1 MPLFVEVAVH
11 VPGNTGTFDYH
22 LPPELEGKVQPGC
35 LVVVPFGPQRVQ
47 GVALRYIDM
56 PSVPETRPVE
66 ALLDPLP
73 VVTGAQ
79 MELAQQLSDQTL
91 TPLSACLDLMLPAG
105 ISQQA
110 DREYQLVEPLRVADD
125 ELKPT
130 ARRIVL
136 LLRERGALRG
146 RQIEA
151 SLPHQHAKEALQGL
165 AKQGVVISRPVL
177 PEPGVHPKLVRMVGL
192 ACPPEGIEPK
202 LSQIGR
208 AGTPA
213 YQRRKAMLDFL
224 VREPWLVE
232 AAWVYAASGGNLAD
246 LRRLEELG
254 LVVLS
259 ESEVWRDP
267 LAQVEAPL
275 QTPPELTQGQAQVWS
290 QLQAALRSQNNGIW
304 KPYLLHGV
312 TGSGKTE
319 IYLRAVQ
326 EVLLQGKQALVLVP
340 EIALTPQT
348 VRRFL
353 GRFPGMVGLV
363 HSQLSVGERYD
374 TWRRARAGKLQ
385 VIVGPRSALFTPF
398 PNLGLI
404 VLDEFHD
411 SSYYQ
416 SEPAPA
422 YSAVQAALTYGRLTR
437 STVLLGSATPSVEW
451 MYTAQ
456 EKNWPVLALPERIM
470 AHRQTVAAQLTRQS
484 QKSNPDETGS
494 EGSFLPLPPVKIV
507 DMRQELKAGNR
518 SMFSRALQDALIQTL
533 DAGQQAIL
541 FLNRLGSA
549 TYVFCRDCG
558 HTLRCPRC
566 DRALTLHSDA
576 AMLVCHTCGYRRK
589 KPERCP
595 NCGSTQIR
603 DYGTGTERVEQEVLK
618 TFPQART
625 LRWDSETTRQ
635 KGSHDLVLSHF
646 VSHRADILIGTQML
660 AKGLDLPLVTLVG
673 VILAEV
679 GLYLD
684 DFRAPERT
692 FQLLTQVAGR
702 AGRSPLGGQVVLQTY
717 QPEQYAI
724 QMAAGHDYA
733 GFYRRE
739 LNSRRE
745 IGYPPFTRLVRLE
758 YRHAEAQKAQAA
770 AQRMAVQLEDWLREG
785 GYSSTELI
793 GPAPSFFAKQNG
805 LYRWQIVLR
814 GPDPAAAL
822 RGRNLGDWRVEV
834 DPQSLL

>member
-1 MPLFVEVAVH
+1 LPFFVEVAVH

-22 LPPELEGKVQPGC
+22 LPPELEGSVQPGC
-35 LVVVPFGPQRVQ
+35 LVVVPFGAQRVQ
-47 GVALRYIDM
+47 GVVLRYVDM
-56 PSVPETRPVE
+56 PSVHETRPVE
-66 ALLDPLP
+66 VLLDPQP

-79 MELAQQLSDQTL
+79 MELGRQLSDQTL

-110 DREYQLVEPLRVADD
+110 DREYQLVEPLRVADND
-125 ELKPT
+125 LKPT
-130 ARRIVL
+130 ARRIVQL
-136 LLRERGALRG
+136 LQERGALRG

-165 AKQGVVISRPVL
+165 VKQGAVTSRPVL
-177 PEPGVHPKLVRMVGL
+177 PEPGVRPKLVRMVGL
-192 ACPPEGIEPK
+192 ACPPEEIAPK

-208 AGTPA
+208 TGTPV

-232 AAWVYAASGGNLAD
+232 AAWVYAASGGNLND

-275 QTPPELTQGQAQVWS
+275 QTPPELTEGQTQVWS
-290 QLQAALRSQNNGIW
+290 QLQAVLRGQTNGTW

-353 GRFPGMVGLV
+353 GRFPGLVGLV

-374 TWRRARAGKLQ
+374 TWRRARAGKLR
-385 VIVGPRSALFTPF
+385 VVVGPRSALFTPF

-422 YSAVQAALTYGRLTR
+422 YSAVQAAIIYGRLTR
-437 STVLLGSATPSVEW
+437 STVLLGSATPPVEW

-484 QKSNPDETGS
+484 QKSNPDEAGS
-494 EGSFLPLPPVKIV
+494 EGSSLPLPPVKIV

-518 SMFSRALQDALIQTL
+518 SMFSRALQDALTKTL
-533 DAGQQAIL
+533 SAGQQAIL
-541 FLNRLGSA
+541 FLNRLGSS

-618 TFPQART
+618 AFPSART

-679 GLYLD
+679 GLHLD

-724 QMAAGHDYA
+724 QMAGGHNYS

-739 LNSRRE
+739 LDARRE
-745 IGYPPFTRLVRLE
+745 IGYPPFSRLVRLE
-758 YRHAEAQKAQAA
+758 YRHAEAQKAQTA
-770 AQRMAVQLEDWLREG
+770 AQRMAVQVEDWLREG
-785 GYSSTELI
+785 GYDSTELI

>member
-1 MPLFVEVAVH
+1 LPLFVEVAVH

-22 LPPELEGKVQPGC
+22 LPPELEGQVQPGC
-35 LVVVPFGPQRVQ
+35 LVVVPFGVQRVQ
-47 GVALRYIDM
+47 GVVLRYIDT
-56 PSVPETRPVE
+56 PAVPETRPVE
-66 ALLDPLP
+66 VLLDSLP

-91 TPLSACLDLMLPAG
+91 TPLSACLDMMLPAG

-110 DREYQLVEPLRVADD
+110 DREYQLVEPLRVADE

-130 ARRIVL
+130 ARRIVQL
-136 LLRERGALRG
+136 LQERGALRG

-151 SLPHQHAKEALQGL
+151 SLPHRHAKEALQGL
-165 AKQGVVISRPVL
+165 VKQGAVISRPVL

-192 ACPPEGIEPK
+192 ACPPEEIEPK

-208 AGTPA
+208 TGTPA

-224 VREPWLVE
+224 VREPWLGE

-246 LRRLEELG
+246 LRRLEEPG

-275 QTPPELTQGQAQVWS
+275 QAPPKLTNGQAQVWS
-290 QLQAALRSQNNGIW
+290 TLQAALRGQTNEIW
-304 KPYLLHGV
+304 KPYMLHGV

-326 EVLLQGKQALVLVP
+326 EALLQGKQALVLVP

-353 GRFPGMVGLV
+353 GRFPGVVGLV

-385 VIVGPRSALFTPF
+385 VVVGPRSALFTPF

-422 YSAVQAALTYGRLTR
+422 YSAAQAALTYGRLTH
-437 STVLLGSATPSVEW
+437 SVVLLGSATPSVEW

-470 AHRQTVAAQLTRQS
+470 AHRQTVEAQLSRLG
-484 QKSNPDETGS
+484 QKSDPVEVGS

-518 SMFSRALQDALIQTL
+518 SMFSRALQDALTKIL
-533 DAGQQAIL
+533 AAGQQAIL

-576 AMLVCHTCGYRRK
+576 VMLVCHTCGYRRK

-595 NCGSTQIR
+595 NCGSAQIR
-603 DYGTGTERVEQEVLK
+603 DYGTGTERVEQEVVK
-618 TFPQART
+618 AFPQART

-679 GLYLD
+679 GLHLD

-739 LNSRRE
+739 LDARRK
-745 IGYPPFTRLVRLE
+745 IGYPPFSRLVRLE
-758 YRHAEAQKAQAA
+758 YRHAEAQKAQTA
-770 AQRMAVQLEDWLREG
+770 AQRMAVQVEDWLREG
-785 GYSSTELI
+785 GYDNTELI

>member
-1 MPLFVEVAVH
+1 MPFFVEVAVH

-47 GVALRYIDM
+47 GVVLRYIDM
-56 PSVPETRPVE
+56 PSVPETRSVE
-66 ALLDPLP
+66 AILDPLP

-79 MELAQQLSDQTL
+79 MELARQLSDQTL

-110 DREYQLVEPLRVADD
+110 DLEYQLLEPLRVADI

-130 ARRIVL
+130 ARRIVQL
-136 LLRERGALRG
+136 LQERGALRG

-151 SLPHQHAKEALQGL
+151 SLPRQHAKEALQGL
-165 AKQGVVISRPVL
+165 VKRGAVNSRPVL
-177 PEPGVHPKLVRMVGL
+177 PEPGVRPKVVRMVGL
-192 ACPPEGIEPK
+192 ACPPEEIERQ
-202 LSQIGR
+202 LVQFGR
-208 AGTPA
+208 VGTPV

-254 LVVLS
+254 LVALS

-267 LAQVEAPL
+267 LAQIEAPL
-275 QTPPELTQGQAQVWS
+275 QTAPQLTEDQAQVWS
-290 QLQAALRSQNNGIW
+290 QLQAALRGQNKGIW
-304 KPYLLHGV
+304 KPFLLHGV

-326 EVLLQGKQALVLVP
+326 EVLQQGKQALVLVP

-353 GRFPGMVGLV
+353 GRFPGLVGLV
-363 HSQLSVGERYD
+363 HSQLSAGERYD

-422 YSAVQAALTYGRLTR
+422 YSAVQATITYGRLMR
-437 STVLLGSATPSVEW
+437 STVLLGSATPPVEW

-470 AHRQTVAAQLTRQS
+470 AHRQTVAAQLNRQG
-484 QKSNPDETGS
+484 QKSDRVEAGS
-494 EGSFLPLPPVKIV
+494 EGSSLPLPPVKIV

-518 SMFSRALQDALIQTL
+518 AMFSRALQDALTQTL

-549 TYVFCRDCG
+549 TYIFCRDCG

-739 LNSRRE
+739 LDARRE
-745 IGYPPFTRLVRLE
+745 IGYPPFSRLVRLE
-758 YRHAEAQKAQAA
+758 YRHAEAQKAQTA

-785 GYSSTELI
+785 DYSTTELI

>member
-1 MPLFVEVAVH
+1 MPRFVEVAVN
-11 VPGNTGTFDYH
+11 VPGRTGSFDYH
-22 LPPELEGKVQPGC
+22 LPAELMDTVQPGC
-35 LVVVPFGPQRVQ
+35 LVIVPFGKQRVQ
-47 GVALRYIDM
+47 GVVLRFLDL

-66 ALLDPLP
+66 ALLDPQP
-73 VVTGAQ
+73 VVTAAQ
-79 MELAQQLSDQTL
+79 MELAQQLAEDTL
-91 TPLSACLDLMLPAG
+91 TPLSACLDLMLPPG

-110 DREYQLVEPLRVADD
+110 DLEYQLVDSLRIADI
-125 ELKPT
+125 ELKQT
-130 ARRIVL
+130 AQRIVKL
-136 LLRERGALRG
+136 LLERGALRG
-146 RQIEA
+146 RQIETA
-151 SLPHQHAKEALQGL
+151 LPRQGWKEAIQTLI
-165 AKQGVVISRPVL
+165 KRGVVISRPVL
-177 PEPGVHPKLVRMVGL
+177 PEIGVRPKVVRMVRL
-192 ACPPEGIEPK
+192 AVSPEAASAQTER
-202 LSQIGR
+202 LSR
-208 AGTPA
+208 SGTAA

-224 VREPWLVE
+224 IREPWLIE
-232 AAWVYAASGGNLAD
+232 ASWVYASSGGTLAD
-246 LRRLEELG
+246 LRLLEELG
-254 LVVLS
+254 LVALS

-267 LAQVEAPL
+267 LAQVETLL
-275 QTPPELTQGQAQVWS
+275 QTPPQLTEGQREIWQ
-290 QLQAALRSQNNGIW
+290 QLQAGLRQAPEGLW
-304 KPYLLHGV
+304 KPFILHGV

-326 EVLLQGKQALVLVP
+326 EVLDQGKQAIVLVP

-353 GRFPGMVGLV
+353 ARFPGQVGLV

-374 TWRRARAGKLQ
+374 TWRRARSGELKL
-385 VIVGPRSALFTPF
+385 VVGPRSALFTPF
-398 PNLGLI
+398 PDLALI
-404 VLDEFHD
+404 VLDECHD
-411 SSYYQ
+411 GSYYQ

-422 YSAVQAALTYGRLTR
+422 YSAVQAAITYGRRTG
-437 STVLLGSATPSVEW
+437 STVILGSATPPVELL
-451 MYTAQ
+451 YTAYQ
-456 EKNWPVLALPERIM
+456 KNWPVLSLPERIM
-470 AHRQTVAAQLTRQS
+470 AHKKAVASQLERLGKIATLEE
-484 QKSNPDETGS
+484 DGS
-494 EGSFLPLPPVKIV
+494 EGSVLPLPPVSIV

-518 SMFSRALQDALIQTL
+518 SMFSRSLHEALEKTL
-533 DAGQQAIL
+533 ASGQQAIL

-558 HTLRCPRC
+558 HVLRCPRC
-566 DRALTLHSDA
+566 DRSLTLHSQA
-576 AMLVCHTCGYRRK
+576 AELVCHSCGYRRK
-589 KPERCP
+589 MPSRCP
-595 NCGSTQIR
+595 NCNSTQIR

-618 TFPQART
+618 VFPNART

-635 KGSHDLVLSHF
+635 KGAHDLLLSHF

-739 LNSRRE
+739 IESRRT
-745 IGYPPFTRLVRLE
+745 IQYPPFSRLVRLE
-758 YRHAEAQKAQAA
+758 YRHREAQKAETA
-770 AQRMAVQLEDWLREG
+770 AQHLAVQLEDFLREG
-785 GYSSTELI
+785 SFNSTEII
-793 GPAPSFFAKQNG
+793 GPAPCFFARMNS

-814 GPDPAAAL
+814 GPDPTAVL
-822 RGRNLGDWRVEV
+822 RGKNFPDWRIEV

>member
-1 MPLFVEVAVH
+1 LPQFVEVAVH

-22 LPPELEGKVQPGC
+22 LPPELEGAVQPGC

-47 GVALRYIDM
+47 GVVLRLIDL

-66 ALLDPLP
+66 GLLDPLP
-73 VVTGAQ
+73 VVTSAQ
-79 MELAQQLSDQTL
+79 LELAQQLAVQTL
-91 TPLSACLDLMLPAG
+91 TPLSACLDLMLPVG
-105 ISQQA
+105 VSQQA
-110 DREYQLVEPLRVADD
+110 DREYQLVEPLRIAEI

-130 ARRIVL
+130 ARRVPAATV
-136 LLRERGALRG
+136 RCGALRG

-151 SLPHQHAKEALQGL
+151 SLPRQHSKEALQGL
-165 AKQGVVISRPVL
+165 LKQGVVTSRPVL
-177 PEPGVHPKLVRMVGL
+177 PEPGVRPKLVRMVGL
-192 ACPPEGIEPK
+192 ACPPEEIESQ
-202 LSQIGR
+202 LDQIGR

-224 VREPWLVE
+224 IREPWLVE
-232 AAWVYAASGGNLAD
+232 AAWVYAASGGTLAD
-246 LRRLEELG
+246 LRRLEGLG
-254 LVVLS
+254 LVALS

-267 LAQVEAPL
+267 LAQMEAPL
-275 QTPPELTQGQAQVWS
+275 QTPPVLTEGQAQVWR
-290 QLQAALRSQNNGIW
+290 QLQEALQGSSTGIW

-326 EVLLQGKQALVLVP
+326 ETLKQGKQALVLVP

-353 GRFPGMVGLV
+353 GRFPGLVGLV

-374 TWRRARAGKLQ
+374 TWRRARSGKLQ
-385 VIVGPRSALFTPF
+385 VVVGPRSALFTPF

-422 YSAVQAALTYGRLTR
+422 YSAVQAAITYGRLTR
-437 STVLLGSATPSVEW
+437 STVLLGSATPPVEL

-470 AHRQTVAAQLTRQS
+470 AHRQSVEAQLARLGQTTELV
-484 QKSNPDETGS
+484 DAGS
-494 EGSFLPLPPVKIV
+494 EGSSLPLPPVKIV

-518 SMFSRALQDALIQTL
+518 SMFSRALQEALTQTL
-533 DAGQQAIL
+533 SAGQQAIL

-549 TYVFCRDCG
+549 TYIFCRDCG
-558 HTLRCPRC
+558 HVLRCPRC
-566 DRALTLHSDA
+566 DRALTLHSEA

-618 TFPQART
+618 VFPDART

-646 VSHRADILIGTQML
+646 VSHRADVLIGTQML

-679 GLYLD
+679 GLHLD

-724 QMAAGHDYA
+724 QMAGEHDYA

-739 LNSRRE
+739 LDARRK
-745 IGYPPFTRLVRLE
+745 IGYPPFSRLVRLE
-758 YRHAEAQKAQAA
+758 YRHPEAQKAQAA

-814 GPDPAAAL
+814 GSDPAAAL
-822 RGRNLGDWRVEV
+822 RGHNLGDWRVEV

>member
-1 MPLFVEVAVH
+1 
-11 VPGNTGTFDYH
+11 
-22 LPPELEGKVQPGC
+22 
-35 LVVVPFGPQRVQ
+35 
-47 GVALRYIDM
+47 
-56 PSVPETRPVE
+56 
-66 ALLDPLP
+66 
-73 VVTGAQ
+73 
-79 MELAQQLSDQTL
+79 
-91 TPLSACLDLMLPAG
+91 
-105 ISQQA
+105 
-110 DREYQLVEPLRVADD
+110 
-125 ELKPT
+125 
-130 ARRIVL
+130 
-136 LLRERGALRG
+136 
-146 RQIEA
+146 
-151 SLPHQHAKEALQGL
+151 
-165 AKQGVVISRPVL
+165 
-177 PEPGVHPKLVRMVGL
+177 
-192 ACPPEGIEPK
+192 
-202 LSQIGR
+202 
-208 AGTPA
+208 
-213 YQRRKAMLDFL
+213 
-224 VREPWLVE
+224 
-232 AAWVYAASGGNLAD
+232 
-246 LRRLEELG
+246 
-254 LVVLS
+254 
-259 ESEVWRDP
+259 
-267 LAQVEAPL
+267 
-275 QTPPELTQGQAQVWS
+275 
-290 QLQAALRSQNNGIW
+290 
-304 KPYLLHGV
+304 
-312 TGSGKTE
+312 
-319 IYLRAVQ
+319 
-326 EVLLQGKQALVLVP
+326 
-340 EIALTPQT
+340 
-348 VRRFL
+348 
-353 GRFPGMVGLV
+353 MVGLV

-374 TWRRARAGKLQ
+374 TWRRAGAGKLQ
-385 VIVGPRSALFTPF
+385 VVVGPRSALFTPF

-422 YSAVQAALTYGRLTR
+422 YSAVQAAITYGRLTR
-437 STVLLGSATPSVEW
+437 STVLLGSATPPVEW

-494 EGSFLPLPPVKIV
+494 EGSSLPLPPVKIV

-518 SMFSRALQDALIQTL
+518 SMFSRALQDAMTKTL

>member
-1 MPLFVEVAVH
+1 LPLFVEVAVH

-374 TWRRARAGKLQ
+374 TWRRAGAGKLQ
-385 VIVGPRSALFTPF
+385 VVVGPRSALFTPF

-422 YSAVQAALTYGRLTR
+422 YSAVQAAITYGRLTR
-437 STVLLGSATPSVEW
+437 STVLLGSATPPVEW

-494 EGSFLPLPPVKIV
+494 EGSSLPLPPVKIV

-518 SMFSRALQDALIQTL
+518 SMFSRALQDAMTKTL

>member
-1 MPLFVEVAVH
+1 MPIFVEVAVH

-47 GVALRYIDM
+47 GVVLRYIDM

-66 ALLDPLP
+66 ALLDPQP

-79 MELAQQLSDQTL
+79 MELGRQLSDQTL

-110 DREYQLVEPLRVADD
+110 DREYQLVEPLRVADND
-125 ELKPT
+125 LKPT
-130 ARRIVL
+130 ARRIVQL
-136 LLRERGALRG
+136 LQERGALRG

-165 AKQGVVISRPVL
+165 VKQGAVNSRPVL
-177 PEPGVHPKLVRMVGL
+177 PEPGVRPKLVRMVGL
-192 ACPPEGIEPK
+192 ACPPEEIAPK

-208 AGTPA
+208 TGTPV

-232 AAWVYAASGGNLAD
+232 AAWVYAASGGNLND

-275 QTPPELTQGQAQVWS
+275 QTPPELTEGQTQVWS
-290 QLQAALRSQNNGIW
+290 QLQAVLRGQTNGTW

-353 GRFPGMVGLV
+353 GRFPGLVGLV

-374 TWRRARAGKLQ
+374 TWRRARAGKLR
-385 VIVGPRSALFTPF
+385 VVVGPRSALFTPF

-422 YSAVQAALTYGRLTR
+422 YSAVQAAIIYGRLTR
-437 STVLLGSATPSVEW
+437 STVLLGSATPPVEW

-484 QKSNPDETGS
+484 QKSNPDEAGS
-494 EGSFLPLPPVKIV
+494 EGSSLPLPPVKIV

-518 SMFSRALQDALIQTL
+518 SMFSRALQDALTKTL
-533 DAGQQAIL
+533 SAGQQAIL
-541 FLNRLGSA
+541 FLNRLGSS

-618 TFPQART
+618 AFPSART

-679 GLYLD
+679 GLHLD

-724 QMAAGHDYA
+724 QMAGGHNYS

-739 LNSRRE
+739 LDARRE
-745 IGYPPFTRLVRLE
+745 IGYPPFSRLVRLE
-758 YRHAEAQKAQAA
+758 YRHAEAQKAQTA
-770 AQRMAVQLEDWLREG
+770 AQRMAVQVEDWLREG
-785 GYSSTELI
+785 GYDSTELI

>member
-1 MPLFVEVAVH
+1 MPFFVEVAVH

-22 LPPELEGKVQPGC
+22 LPPELEGSVQPGC
-35 LVVVPFGPQRVQ
+35 LVVVPFGAQRVQ
-47 GVALRYIDM
+47 GVVLRYVDM

-79 MELAQQLSDQTL
+79 MELGRQLSDQTL

-110 DREYQLVEPLRVADD
+110 DREYQLVEPLRVADND
-125 ELKPT
+125 LKPT
-130 ARRIVL
+130 ARRIVQL
-136 LLRERGALRG
+136 LQERGALRG

-165 AKQGVVISRPVL
+165 VKQGAVTSRPVL
-177 PEPGVHPKLVRMVGL
+177 PEPGVRPKLVRMVGL
-192 ACPPEGIEPK
+192 ACPPEEIEPK

-208 AGTPA
+208 TGTPV

-232 AAWVYAASGGNLAD
+232 AAWVYAASGGNLND

-275 QTPPELTQGQAQVWS
+275 QTPPELTEGQIQVWS
-290 QLQAALRSQNNGIW
+290 QLQAVLRGQTNGTW

-353 GRFPGMVGLV
+353 GRFPGLVGLV

-385 VIVGPRSALFTPF
+385 VVVGPRSALFTPF

-422 YSAVQAALTYGRLTR
+422 YSAVQAAIIYGRLTR
-437 STVLLGSATPSVEW
+437 SMVLLGSATPPVEW

-484 QKSNPDETGS
+484 QKSNPDEAGS
-494 EGSFLPLPPVKIV
+494 EGSSLPLPPVKIV

-518 SMFSRALQDALIQTL
+518 SMFSRALQDALTKTL
-533 DAGQQAIL
+533 SAGQQAIL
-541 FLNRLGSA
+541 FLNRLGSS

-618 TFPQART
+618 AFPSART

-679 GLYLD
+679 GLHLD

-739 LNSRRE
+739 LDARRE
-745 IGYPPFTRLVRLE
+745 IGYPPFSRLVRLE
-758 YRHAEAQKAQAA
+758 YRHAEAQKAQTA
-770 AQRMAVQLEDWLREG
+770 AQRMAVQVEDWLREG
-785 GYSSTELI
+785 GYGSTELI

>member
-374 TWRRARAGKLQ
+374 TWRRAGAGKLQ
-385 VIVGPRSALFTPF
+385 VVVGPRSALFTPF

-422 YSAVQAALTYGRLTR
+422 YSAVQAAITYGRLTR
-437 STVLLGSATPSVEW
+437 STVLLGSATPPVEW

-494 EGSFLPLPPVKIV
+494 EGSSLPLPPVKIV

-518 SMFSRALQDALIQTL
+518 SMFSRALQDAMTKTL